1 MEVKAV
7 LFDLGGTLVKTSP
20 VPEVVKNILEIFGVK
35 RTTKQIEHA
44 RKTVERT
51 VSFEKLPIL
60 EEQFWVRWNA
70 KVLEQLGVHNNIQL
84 LAHKI
89 TELWWQY
96 SEIELYPDAEE
107 TLMLLKQ
114 SGLKLGLITNGLKS
128 DIREILQKVGLTRFF
143 DVEIAS
149 NTIGKMKPNK
159 EVFLHALKTLDLL
172 PNEALFV
179 GDMIDTD
186 YRGAKACGL
195 KALLINREN
204 NVKEKDVERIGSLT
218 EILECV

>member
-1 MEVKAV
+1 M
-7 LFDLGGTLVKTSP
+7 
-20 VPEVVKNILEIFGVK
+20 
-35 RTTKQIEHA
+35 
-44 RKTVERT
+44 
-51 VSFEKLPIL
+51 
-60 EEQFWVRWNA
+60 
-70 KVLEQLGVHNNIQL
+70 GVHNNIQL

-107 TLMLLKQ
+107 TLILLKQ

-186 YRGAKACGL
+186 YRGAKASGL

>member
-1 MEVKAV
+1 
-7 LFDLGGTLVKTSP
+7 
-20 VPEVVKNILEIFGVK
+20 
-35 RTTKQIEHA
+35 
-44 RKTVERT
+44 
-51 VSFEKLPIL
+51 
-60 EEQFWVRWNA
+60 
-70 KVLEQLGVHNNIQL
+70 
-84 LAHKI
+84 
-89 TELWWQY
+89 
-96 SEIELYPDAEE
+96 
-107 TLMLLKQ
+107 MLLKQ

-186 YRGAKACGL
+186 YRGAKASGL